1 MSKAMAHRRL
11 DHVAVAVF
19 DLEAGEEV
27 DVVFSEG
34 GDPLRLRIQED
45 IPLGHKVALKD
56 IQEGEVVV
64 EYGEAI
70 GRATAFIPAGGYV
83 HVHNLKSLRW
93 DFGGR
98 R

>member
-34 GDPLRLRIQED
+34 GSAAPAYPGRHPSWPQSG
-45 IPLGHKVALKD
+45 PKGHPG
-56 IQEGEVVV
+56 GEVVV